1 MDEFGDDFPKVCLNM
16 PQESDSPQDDMSP
29 TAQEQLK
36 LLVVDDELDNLELLH
51 RTFRRSYRVYR
62 ASSGQEALECLQKNG
77 EMAIIISD
85 QRMPKMNGTEFLSLT
100 TESYPDTIRIVL
112 TGYTD
117 VEDLVD
123 AINSGKV
130 FKYITKPW
138 KPQELRQVVDEA
150 AKTYRVLKQRTNA
163 LSESLK
169 KESLYNSI
177 TTTIRQSLD
186 YANTLQTVVKALGE
200 AFEADY
206 AVLYP
211 ADSVELGQPP
221 QPVTYSKS
229 GESVSALAD
238 AGVPCQELVLDKFPY
253 GDSALT
259 RLATRFT
266 YRDQPL
272 ASIALYQKANTWDR
286 NTVTLFGNI
295 AEQVVMA
302 ISQAKLHHHIQ
313 RQTDRMRAELEVARQ
328 IQHKLLHQ
336 VWPDVPGIKI
346 QAKCQAA
353 RAVGG
358 DFYEVVIHPQGDIW
372 LAVGDVSG
380 KGVPAAL
387 FMASAISL
395 LRRELSVS
403 HPPGPEVVMEN
414 LNQALNADLVNNEH
428 LITMVL
434 VRYTPETK
442 ALTYANAG
450 HLYPMVWSQKSLM
463 QDTGTSLQPTYLKE
477 GNNVPLGILPK
488 WQAKPGRLNLNEGDA
503 LLLTSDGITEA
514 FVTIDGQET
523 MLNQGGLWQ
532 LLLEQTTG
540 LVLEHLLD
548 RLNTKVDEQ
557 HDDQTILSL
566 EVVF

>member
-1 MDEFGDDFPKVCLNM
+1 M

-358 DFYEVVIHPQGDIW
+358 DFYEVVIHPQGVIW